1 MVQRMRDSEEA
12 LRWKRKFLDA
22 LEDHEL
28 REKSLSNRIRLL
40 RRGLLGVSLAGDG
53 HDSQLD
59 QQLADL
65 RKSLRNDDR
74 EVGLELLLEK
84 IEKSILRLDNEK
96 TQSNVA
102 LREAFTSSLAE
113 LEQLPLPGTVRR
125 QLKKFSRSLSAR
137 LEDPQ
142 QQVGLIRQF
151 IQILREAIQAMIQQ
165 EQARELAE
173 QNDANQTSGGSFW
186 QRLFAPADPAEL
198 ADATEPEIAVPP
210 PPEPARLAPLVAE
223 TDSPEEPVSIDRPED
238 IPPQTARPDADPPE
252 EGVVLT
258 DLAEFEEVDEEDIA
272 QAQASVS
279 LEGEVLRDRSGLA
292 EPAFSYI
299 AGHVEPLLLR
309 ILESIHISAESFALA
324 DAIRRNILKGLNW
337 YDFVAVLEEILK
349 ILRSTADEQRE
360 GFQGFLAEVNESLA
374 QVQAFVDNSKRK
386 AEQASATDATM
397 EAQVREQVDG
407 ISRAVQSEDADLD
420 VLKHSVQTQIGA
432 ILNSLDGFRV
442 QRQHQDKDLAGE
454 MHQLVERIGAL
465 ENESRELRMHLA
477 RQEQVA
483 STDTLTELPNR
494 DSYNKRIKVLLDAW
508 REGPANERR
517 GDDRA
522 LCLAVADVDHFKA
535 INDTYGHL
543 AGDKVLKIMARE
555 MSARLRDKDFVAR
568 YGGEE
573 FVIIL
578 PDTRPADAEHVLNKL
593 REGIGSIPF
602 HFKEVK
608 VAITVSF
615 GLVVATRDDTP
626 DSVFERADQALY
638 QAKDNGRN
646 QVYRVR

>member
-1 MVQRMRDSEEA
+1 MVQRMRDSEEG

-59 QQLADL
+59 QQLAEL

-102 LREAFTSSLAE
+102 LHEAFSSSLAE

-142 QQVGLIRQF
+142 QQIGLIRQF
-151 IQILREAIQAMIQQ
+151 IQILRDAIQAMIQQ
-165 EQARELAE
+165 EQAREQA
-173 QNDANQTSGGSFW
+173 AQTAAAQVSGGTFW
-186 QRLFAPADPAEL
+186 QRLFAPANSADL
-198 ADATEPEIAVPP
+198 ADAAEPALTADTEHQPARPL
-210 PPEPARLAPLVAE
+210 PPEVAAQIGG
-223 TDSPEEPVSIDRPED
+223 EEPRANRQE
-238 IPPQTARPDADPPE
+238 TARPDSGASE
-252 EGVVLT
+252 EGLVLT
-258 DLAEFEEVDEEDIA
+258 DLAEFEEVDEQDIA
-272 QAQASVS
+272 QAQASVT

-337 YDFVAVLEEILK
+337 YDFVAVLEEILN
-349 ILRSTADEQRE
+349 ILRSAADEQRE
-360 GFQGFLAEVNESLA
+360 EFQDFLTEVNESLA
-374 QVQAFVDNSKRK
+374 QVQTFVDNSRRK

-397 EAQVREQVDG
+397 DAQVREQVDG
-407 ISRAVQSEDADLD
+407 IARAVQDEDADLD
-420 VLKHSVQTQIGA
+420 VLKHSVQAQIGA
-432 ILNSLDGFRV
+432 ILTSLDGFKA
-442 QRQHQDKDLAGE
+442 QRQYQEGGLVDE

-465 ENESRELRMHLA
+465 ENESRELRQHLA
-477 RQEQVA
+477 KQEQVA
-483 STDTLTELPNR
+483 ATDTLTELPNR
-494 DSYNKRIKVLLDAW
+494 DSYNKRLKVLLDAW

-517 GDDRA
+517 DDDRA

-593 REGIGSIPF
+593 REGIGAIPF
-602 HFKEVK
+602 HFKEEK

-646 QVYRVR
+646 QVYRAR

>member
-1 MVQRMRDSEEA
+1 MVQRMRDSEEG

-22 LEDHEL
+22 LEDHEF

-59 QQLADL
+59 QQLAEL

-102 LREAFTSSLAE
+102 LHEAFSSSLAE

-142 QQVGLIRQF
+142 QQIGLIRQF
-151 IQILREAIQAMIQQ
+151 IQILRDAIQAMIQQ
-165 EQARELAE
+165 EQAREQA
-173 QNDANQTSGGSFW
+173 AQTAAAQVSGGTFW
-186 QRLFAPADPAEL
+186 QRLFAPANSADL
-198 ADATEPEIAVPP
+198 ADAAEPALTADTEHQPARPL
-210 PPEPARLAPLVAE
+210 PPEVAAQIGG
-223 TDSPEEPVSIDRPED
+223 EEPRANRQE
-238 IPPQTARPDADPPE
+238 TARPDSGASE
-252 EGVVLT
+252 EGLVLT
-258 DLAEFEEVDEEDIA
+258 DLAEFEEVDEQDIA
-272 QAQASVS
+272 QAQASVT

-337 YDFVAVLEEILK
+337 YDFVAVLEEILN
-349 ILRSTADEQRE
+349 ILRSAADEQRE
-360 GFQGFLAEVNESLA
+360 EFQDFLTEVNESLA
-374 QVQAFVDNSKRK
+374 QVQTFVDNSRRK

-397 EAQVREQVDG
+397 DAQVREQVDG
-407 ISRAVQSEDADLD
+407 IARAVQDEDADLD
-420 VLKHSVQTQIGA
+420 VLKHSVQAQIGA
-432 ILNSLDGFRV
+432 ILTSLDGFKA
-442 QRQHQDKDLAGE
+442 QRQYQEGGLVDE

-465 ENESRELRMHLA
+465 ENESRELRQHLA
-477 RQEQVA
+477 KQEQVA
-483 STDTLTELPNR
+483 ATDTLTELPNR
-494 DSYNKRIKVLLDAW
+494 DSYNKRLKVLLDAW

-517 GDDRA
+517 DDDRA

-593 REGIGSIPF
+593 REGIGAIPF
-602 HFKEVK
+602 HFKEEK

-646 QVYRVR
+646 QVYRAR